1 MRRRTLIWA
10 LLLMATLLLAWS
22 TGLFVPVE
30 QWLASLAGNPEVRDR
45 FNDPYYGRVDALT
58 TLLSF
63 VVLSP
68 FAALI
73 IIGAFTFT
81 LLIVAVLLEPLLRT
95 FQLPDWV
102 ALPVVLAGSACG
114 VWAASGFW
122 VPQSLY
128 ALGLV
133 IKAWR
138 VYFGGDSP
146 YPH

>member
-1 MRRRTLIWA
+1 MRRRTVIWA

-22 TGLFVPVE
+22 EGLFVPVE
-30 QWLASLAGNPEVRDR
+30 QWLASLAGNPEIQDR

-73 IIGAFTFT
+73 IIGALTFG
-81 LLIVAVLLEPLLRT
+81 LLLVAVVLEPVLRT

-102 ALPVVLAGSACG
+102 AVPVVLAGSACG

-122 VPQSLY
+122 VPQSLH

-133 IKAWR
+133 VKAWR
-138 VYFGGDSP
+138 VYFGADSP